1 VDLDPVATAPGTD
14 LIIRGKN
21 FFMTKPIRVL
31 LQTTIPFAENDWNVG
46 RFSLLRD
53 ELAAMKDEAGNR
65 LCEVTARNR
74 EADSNGND
82 PVLSTLGVSDFDEL
96 WLFAI
101 DTGDGLS
108 VPDCQ
113 GITRFRQ
120 RGGGILAT
128 RDHQDLG
135 ISLCTLGGIGRA
147 HFFHSKHAEPDAARQ
162 VPDDTQT
169 PSITWPN
176 YHSGANG
183 DYQTITLTAPHEL
196 MRNPASPDGFIKFFP
211 AHPHEGAV
219 GVPEGESHAR
229 VIAAGVSQ
237 ISGRPFNLV
246 VAFDTAPDEHGNTL
260 GRGIAE
266 SSFHHLV
273 DYNWDTSLGC
283 PGFVEERPG
292 DGYKR
297 NPRALED
304 IKTYVR
310 NAAVWLSG
318 K

>member
-1 VDLDPVATAPGTD
+1 M
-14 LIIRGKN
+14 K
-21 FFMTKPIRVL
+21 KPIQIL
-31 LQTTIPFAENDWNVG
+31 LQTTIPFAEDNWHIG

-53 ELAAMKDEAGNR
+53 ELIAMQDDAGNQ
-65 LCEVTARNR
+65 LCEVTTRNR
-74 EADSNGND
+74 EADANGND
-82 PVLSTLGVSDFDEL
+82 HVLSTLDASAFDEL

-108 VPDCQ
+108 EADCH

-120 RGGGILAT
+120 RGGGIMAT

-147 HFFHSKHAEPDAARQ
+147 HFFHSKHPEPDTTRH
-162 VPDDTQT
+162 VIDDPHTT
-169 PSITWPN
+169 SISWPN

-183 DYQTITLTAPHEL
+183 DYQTIEMTAPHDL
-196 MRNPASPDGFIKFFP
+196 IRNPASPSGFIRFFP

-219 GVPEGESHAR
+219 GVPENEAHAC
-229 VIAAGVSQ
+229 VIATGVSR
-237 ISGRPFNLV
+237 ITARPFNLL
-246 VAFDTAPDEHGNTL
+246 VAFESARDDHRNTL

-273 DYNWDTSLGC
+273 DYNWDTNLGC
-283 PGFVEERPG
+283 PSFLEEAPG

-297 NPRALED
+297 NPKALED

-310 NAAVWLSG
+310 NVALWLAG
-318 K
+318 RE